1 MVFSSITFLFYFLPI
16 FLIVYYL
23 LPKKI
28 VFKNVWFLLVSL
40 AFYFWGENLFILVL
54 LTSIVLNY
62 SIGILLS
69 NKSKSKNVYLFIG
82 IASNLLILITY
93 KYSPFIIENFTI
105 FFNVEIGSDNSV
117 LKVLHD
123 IHLPLGISFF
133 TFQGMS
139 YLLDIYRD
147 DAKAEKN
154 IINVALYIAMFPQL
168 IAGPIVRFKEIS
180 QAIHS
185 RSLTASKLTHG
196 VNLFIIGMAY
206 KLLLANTLAIPA
218 DKIYALSADQLS
230 FCLSW
235 IGTLAYTLQIYF
247 DFCGYSTMAVGLGL
261 MLGIKFPKN
270 FNFPYIS
277 KSITEFWR
285 RWHITLSLWFRDY
298 LYIPLG
304 GNRKGNYRTYFNLFM
319 VFVLCGIWHGASW
332 AFLVWGIYHGLFLV
346 IERLGLKK
354 GLKKLP
360 IAIQHVYTLLIVMV
374 GWVFF
379 RAETFDKAFYF
390 IKTMFGLGKGSES
403 FLFTS
408 EVLQN
413 NVIIA
418 FIVGSFL
425 CTPIVNRFFFN
436 GDQAS
441 ESLMDFDKMP
451 ELKSTF
457 LWYSL
462 VAFLW
467 LLCILSL
474 VNQTYNPFIYF
485 RF

>member
-1 MVFSSITFLFYFLPI
+1 MVFSSVTFLFYFLPI
-16 FLIVYYL
+16 FLIVYFL
-23 LPKKI
+23 LPKNI
-28 VFKNVWFLLVSL
+28 LFKNVWFLLASL
-40 AFYFWGENLFILVL
+40 VFYFWGENVFILVL
-54 LTSIVLNY
+54 LTSIIINY
-62 SIGILLS
+62 TVGILLS
-69 NKSKSKNVYLFIG
+69 NKSENKSFYLTFGIIG
-82 IASNLLILITY
+82 NLAILIAF
-93 KYSPFIIENFTI
+93 KYSPFLIENCNTLL
-105 FFNVEIGSDNSV
+105 NVDNSQNSF
-117 LKVLHD
+117 LKMLSD

-139 YLLDIYRD
+139 YLIDVYRN
-147 DAKAEKN
+147 DAKVEKN
-154 IINVALYIAMFPQL
+154 IANVALYIAMFPQL

-180 QAIHS
+180 EAIKE
-185 RSLTASKLTHG
+185 RGITTTKLVHG
-196 VNLFIIGMAY
+196 INLFIIGMSY
-206 KLLLANTLAIPA
+206 KLLLANNLAIPA
-218 DKIYALSADQLS
+218 DKIYALNADQLS
-230 FCLSW
+230 FSLSW
-235 IGTLAYTLQIYF
+235 IGTIAYTLQIYF

-285 RWHITLSLWFRDY
+285 RWHITLSQWFRDY

-332 AFLVWGIYHGLFLV
+332 AFLIWGIYHGLFLV

-354 GLKKLP
+354 WLNKLP
-360 IAIQHVYTLLIVMV
+360 KIIQHSYTLVIVMI

-390 IKTMFGLGKGSES
+390 IKTMFGFGSGSENV
-403 FLFTS
+403 LYTS

-413 NVIIA
+413 NVIAA
-418 FIVGSFL
+418 FIFGTFL
-425 CTPIVNRFFFN
+425 STPIINKFIFSN
-436 GDQAS
+436 NKDW
-441 ESLMDFDKMP
+441 ESLMDLQKLP
-451 ELKSTF
+451 ELKSRF
-457 LWYSL
+457 LWYGTII
-462 VAFLW
+462 FLW
-467 LLCILSL
+467 LFCIISL

>member
-1 MVFSSITFLFYFLPI
+1 MVFSSVTFLFYFLPI
-16 FLIVYYL
+16 FLLVYYI

-28 VFKNVWFLLVSL
+28 IFKNIWFLISSL
-40 AFYFWGENLFILVL
+40 IFYLWGEHIFILVL
-54 LTSIVLNY
+54 LSSITLNY
-62 SIGILLS
+62 IIGILLS
-69 NKSKSKNVYLFIG
+69 QNNQSKKVYLAFG
-82 IASNLLILITY
+82 IICNLIILVIF
-93 KYSPFIIENFTI
+93 KYSSFII
-105 FFNVEIGSDNSV
+105 DNSTV
-117 LKVLHD
+117 LFQVDNDSNSFLKTLST

-139 YLLDIYRD
+139 YLIDVYRN
-147 DAKAEKN
+147 DAKVEKK
-154 IINVALYIAMFPQL
+154 IANVALYIAMFPQL

-180 QAIHS
+180 DAIQE
-185 RSLTASKLTHG
+185 RSITTSKLVHG
-196 VNLFIIGMAY
+196 INLFIIGMSY
-206 KLLLANTLAIPA
+206 KVLLANNLAIPA
-218 DKIYALSADQLS
+218 DKIYALSAEQLS
-230 FCLSW
+230 FSLAW
-235 IGTLAYTLQIYF
+235 IGTIAYTLQIYF

-285 RWHITLSLWFRDY
+285 RWHITLSQWFRDY

-304 GNRKGNYRTYFNLFM
+304 GNRRGNFRTYFNLFM

-332 AFLVWGIYHGLFLV
+332 AFLFWGIYHGLFLV
-346 IERLGLKK
+346 IERLGLKS

-360 IAIQHVYTLLIVMV
+360 NVLQHCYTLLVVIV

-390 IKTMFGLGKGSES
+390 VKTMFGFGTGNERALYTLEI
-403 FLFTS
+403 
-408 EVLQN
+408 LQN

-418 FIVGSFL
+418 FVFGSFL
-425 CTPIVNRFFFN
+425 STPIINKFLFKN
-436 GDQAS
+436 YTGW
-441 ESLMDFDKMP
+441 ESLMDLENLP
-451 ELKSTF
+451 NLKSGF
-457 LWYSL
+457 LWYT
-462 VAFLW
+462 AIAILW
-467 LLCILSL
+467 LFCMLSL